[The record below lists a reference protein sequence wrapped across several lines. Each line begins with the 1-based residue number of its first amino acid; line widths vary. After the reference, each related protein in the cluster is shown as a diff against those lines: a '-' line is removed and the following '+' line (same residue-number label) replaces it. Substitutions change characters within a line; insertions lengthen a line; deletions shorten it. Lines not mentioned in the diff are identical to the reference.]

1 MLGAANALRAAIPGI
16 RVDAEVG
23 RQWDNGVT
31 LAKSLAAA
39 GQLGSTVIIGL
50 GNNGT
55 VTPAGFDA
63 MLAALA
69 GVPHVIVLDVR
80 VDRSWQNSDNAVL
93 RAGAAKYP
101 TVRLLDWYAYSA
113 GHGAWFY
120 DDGTHLRPQAAP
132 GYAAFVLAA
141 VTASG

>member
-1 MLGAANALRAAIPGI
+1 MLGAANALRAAVPGI

-23 RQWDNGVT
+23 RQWNAGVA
-31 LAKSLAAA
+31 LVKSLAAS
-39 GQLGSTVIIGL
+39 GQFGSTVVLGL

-63 MLAALA
+63 MMAALA
-69 GVPHVIVLDVR
+69 GVPDVIVLDVR

-101 TVRLLDWYAYSA
+101 SVHLVDWYGLSA
-113 GHGAWFY
+113 GHGDWFF

-132 GYAAFVLAA
+132 TYAAFVAAALAA
-141 VTASG
+141 T